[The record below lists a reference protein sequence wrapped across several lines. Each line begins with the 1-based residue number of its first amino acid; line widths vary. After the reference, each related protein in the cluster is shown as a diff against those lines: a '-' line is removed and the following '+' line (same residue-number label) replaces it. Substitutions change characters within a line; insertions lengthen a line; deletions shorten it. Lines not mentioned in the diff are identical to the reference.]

1 MNEGCV
7 PQAKKSLMNSIERL
21 NGKSNMIEDLAR
33 MSERLIEKLERTEDC
48 PKPTSDSCEKSS
60 SRPDIIDMFNGVD
73 SRLER
78 LANQI
83 GRNIEKAIGM
93 ID

>member
-7 PQAKKSLMNSIERL
+7 PQAKKSLMNSVERL
-21 NGKSNMIEDLAR
+21 NGKANMLEDLAK

-48 PKPTSDSCEKSS
+48 PKTIGDSCEKSS
-60 SRPDIIDMFNGVD
+60 SRPDIIDMFNSVD